1 MSALKT
7 TTPRRT
13 HLRPL
18 LLLSMLAALALALA
32 ACGGS
37 DSGSTNSL
45 AGIGEGDGESPAAAE
60 LLPADVPILLTLNTD
75 LESEEWKL
83 ASDIAARFPASQDAI
98 DSALSSLAGGGVD
111 FDTEVRPALG
121 SDITIAML
129 ELTED
134 DPPIAMVLQPNDP
147 SKLDELL
154 TKGQADD
161 PGSSPAWR
169 VIDDWY
175 LLADDEAALDALI
188 ASTEQ
193 ASLADAPRFS
203 ELMSAL
209 PGNSLARM
217 WISPSVTQAL
227 VDQTAADNPDG
238 IEALQDLLGG
248 VSLGTFEGA
257 AFAILATEEGAEL
270 VGISKTVGATVPS
283 VGTSKI
289 LDLAPAGAIA
299 FVSTRDLRQSVQQTI
314 DAALQAQPD
323 AEAQLGQFEAL
334 LGLTIEDDL
343 LPLFENEHAVYV
355 RPGEPIPEITIVLS
369 PDDSAE
375 SASLIN
381 RLLVIAELGGDSLA
395 LQSEEIT
402 IGDRAAQSITLDGQ
416 TVYFADVEDHLV
428 ITTTMAGIADF
439 GASESLKDDERFSA
453 VADAAGLPDETAGF
467 IYLDVGEILGLAS
480 LGSSLGLPG
489 SNSVDQATLDNL
501 APLGALLVF
510 GTASADE
517 QQFAAL
523 LTIE

>member
-7 TTPRRT
+7 TSPRRT
-13 HLRPL
+13 PLRPW
-18 LLLSMLAALALALA
+18 LLLSIFAGLALALT

-45 AGIGEGDGESPAAAE
+45 AGIGEGDGDSPAAAE
-60 LLPADVPILLTLNTD
+60 LLPADVPLLLTLNTG

-98 DSALSSLAGGGVD
+98 DSALNSLAGGGVD

-121 SDITIAML
+121 PDITIAML

-134 DPPIAMVLQPNDP
+134 DPPIAMVLQPNDA

-175 LLADDEAALDALI
+175 VLADDEAALDALI

-193 ASLADAPRFS
+193 ASLADVPRFS

-217 WISPSVTQAL
+217 WISPAVTKEL
-227 VDQTAADNPDG
+227 VDQTAADNPEG

-257 AFAILATEEGAEL
+257 AFAVLATEAGVRL
-270 VGISKTVGATVPS
+270 VGLSKTVDATVPS
-283 VGTSKI
+283 SGTSEI
-289 LDLAPAGAIA
+289 LDLTPANAIV
-299 FVSTRDLRQSVQQTI
+299 FVSTRDLRQSVKQTI

-355 RPGEPIPEITIVLS
+355 RPGEPVPEITIVLS

-381 RLLVIAELGGDSLA
+381 RLLVIAGLGGDSVA
-395 LQSEEIT
+395 LKSEEVT
-402 IGDRAAQSITLDGQ
+402 IGDRAAQSITLGGQ
-416 TVYFADVEDHLV
+416 TVYFADVKGHLV
-428 ITTTMAGIADF
+428 ISTTMEGIADF
-439 GASESLKDDERFSA
+439 GASESLKDEAQFSA

-467 IYLDVGEILGLAS
+467 LYLDVVETLGLAS
-480 LGSSLGLPG
+480 LGSGLGLPG
-489 SNSVDQATLDNL
+489 TDSVDPAALENL
-501 APLGALLVF
+501 APLGALLAY
-510 GTASADE
+510 GTASEDE